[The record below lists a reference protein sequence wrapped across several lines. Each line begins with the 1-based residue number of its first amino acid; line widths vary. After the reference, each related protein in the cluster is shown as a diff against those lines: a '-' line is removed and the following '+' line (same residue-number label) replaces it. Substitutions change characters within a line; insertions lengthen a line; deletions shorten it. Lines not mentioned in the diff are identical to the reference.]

1 MDTQPTSPIIVD
13 EGIRENHQPT
23 PTPKSHSR
31 MYRTLNI
38 FFLICACALGGYYTF
53 SAPPIENN
61 SQHTVVIHIS
71 KDDTLSSVSNTLEV
85 RNVVRYGVV
94 LKYWTR
100 VLGGNT
106 LRIGDYKFMK
116 GRPVWEIAWQIARA
130 DHNVVPIRVTL
141 KEGITNADITRI
153 FSDNISAF
161 RKDLFI
167 TDVRYKQGYLFP
179 DTYFFYPLST
189 TDEILDELSG
199 NFKKRTKSLT
209 SDIEKSGKSLEDII
223 VMASIIEKEAKG
235 EDDASMISGILWKRI
250 KIGMPLQAD
259 AAPIT
264 YREKGLPKEPIG
276 NPGLVSIRASV
287 YPTGSAYLYYLH
299 DKKGQI
305 HYAKTYDEHRKNISL
320 YLR

>member
-1 MDTQPTSPIIVD
+1 MEEPVPTPQIHTTSPRVY
-13 EGIRENHQPT
+13 
-23 PTPKSHSR
+23 K
-31 MYRTLNI
+31 TLNI
-38 FFLICACALGGYYTF
+38 FFFLCACVLGGYYLF
-53 SAPPIENN
+53 SAPPVVNN
-61 SQHTVVIHIS
+61 NREAVIHIS
-71 KDDTLSSVSNTLEV
+71 SSDTITSLAQELEV
-85 RNVVRYGVV
+85 RNIIRYDFV
-94 LKYWTR
+94 LR
-100 VLGGNT
+100 GMLLFLGPDFR
-106 LRIGDYKFMK
+106 LEIGDYRFKK
-116 GRPVWEIAWQIARA
+116 EQPVWKIAWQIYTQRH
-130 DHNVVPIRVTL
+130 DVVPIRVTL
-141 KEGITNADITRI
+141 REGITNADITRI
-153 FSDNISAF
+153 LSDNISAF
-161 RKDLFI
+161 RKDLFV
-167 TDVRYKQGYLFP
+167 TDARYKQGYLFP

-209 SDIEKSGKSLEDII
+209 TDIEKSGKILEDII

-235 EDDASMISGILWKRI
+235 QDDASMISGILWKRI

-305 HYAKTYDEHRKNISL
+305 YYAKTYDEHRKNISL

>member
-1 MDTQPTSPIIVD
+1 MEEPILTPQPHTTSPRV
-13 EGIRENHQPT
+13 
-23 PTPKSHSR
+23 
-31 MYRTLNI
+31 YRILNT
-38 FFLICACALGGYYTF
+38 FFFICACILGGYYLF
-53 SAPPIENN
+53 SAPPVVNN
-61 SQHTVVIHIS
+61 NREAIVHIS
-71 KDDTLSSVSNTLEV
+71 SSDTITSLAQELEV
-85 RNVVRYGVV
+85 RNIIRYDFV
-94 LKYWTR
+94 LR
-100 VLGGNT
+100 GMLLFLGPDFR
-106 LRIGDYKFMK
+106 LEIGDYRFKK
-116 GRPVWEIAWQIARA
+116 EQPVWNIAWQIYTQRH
-130 DHNVVPIRVTL
+130 DVVPIRVTL
-141 KEGITNADITRI
+141 REGVTNADITRI

-161 RKDLFI
+161 RKDLFV
-167 TDVRYKQGYLFP
+167 TDARYKQGYLFP

-189 TDEILDELSG
+189 TDEMLDELSG

-209 SDIEKSGKSLEDII
+209 ADIEKSGKSLEDII

-235 EDDASMISGILWKRI
+235 QDDASMISGILWKRI

-299 DKKGQI
+299 DKKGRI